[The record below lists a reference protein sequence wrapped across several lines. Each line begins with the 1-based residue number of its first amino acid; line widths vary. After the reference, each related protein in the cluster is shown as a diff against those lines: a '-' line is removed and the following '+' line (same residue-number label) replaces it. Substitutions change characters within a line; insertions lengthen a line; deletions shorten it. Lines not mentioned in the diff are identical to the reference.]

1 MALPDAGGG
10 SKTEGVNGV
19 LKPFAIAIDGP
30 AAAGK
35 SALGE
40 RLARRLGYL
49 YFDTGVLYRAVAW
62 LALQR
67 GIDLS
72 DEAAL
77 TALAAQADIA
87 VTKPTVPDGR
97 QYTVTVNGEDVTWQ
111 IRGRDVDRAVSPVA
125 AVPGVRQAL
134 KQRQRDVGLA
144 GQVVIVGRDIG
155 TVVLPE
161 ADLKIYLTASP
172 QERARRRY
180 REVIARGE
188 PADYDEI
195 LASILERDRIDSQ
208 REVAPLKPAADA
220 IVIDTDNLTIEQ
232 ELALVEQILRERFGD
247 CG

>member
-1 MALPDAGGG
+1 
-10 SKTEGVNGV
+10 
-19 LKPFAIAIDGP
+19 LKPSTIAIDGP

-40 RLARRLGYL
+40 RLAQRLGYL

-67 GIDLS
+67 GIDLN

-77 TALAAQADIA
+77 TALAAQADIV
-87 VTKPTVPDGR
+87 VTRPTVPDGR
-97 QYTVTVNGEDVTWQ
+97 QYTVIVEGEDVTWK
-111 IRGRDVDRAVSPVA
+111 IRGIDVERAVSPVA

-144 GQVVIVGRDIG
+144 GRVVMVGRDIG

-180 REVIARGE
+180 LEIIARGE
-188 PADYDEI
+188 PADYNDL

-208 REVAPLKPAADA
+208 REVAPLKPAEDA

-232 ELALVEQILRERFGD
+232 ELELVEQLLRERYN
-247 CG
+247 CHKP